1 MVKINILIASFF
13 LSTVSL
19 EAYTEK
25 EVQNII
31 EQNET
36 IHEIDSELN
45 VVYSILKD
53 FSTPKQK
60 DVLIREQRE
69 WLKER
74 NKAITEK
81 ELSTFYRERIEKL
94 KTRIRESEEPFL
106 EKIITG
112 HPTIDKVKA
121 EALLKKCP
129 TLACQAYAIYFESQ
143 KFPRDEEKKKIVEMK
158 LLKLLSKVSSSHRY
172 QAPEDLRFGDNS
184 LVERLLIYSEVV
196 VPSDIEIYPNYPY
209 LTVPLWLVLEHP
221 EILDYDTGDFDNPYG
236 VRVIAED
243 RIEKLP
249 SFGSFNNSLND
260 FFVGYREENTFY
272 KPFCSSQS
280 RMGDFLSFAPE
291 KIELSE
297 NEKPAPHFTLV
308 NDSLERWSF
317 LGYWNFIKYN
327 EFKIAF
333 EKMARELK
341 TYYESHDFL
350 KKYAPYATNY
360 LNAYVRFSFS
370 STAIASEKAYQVF
383 RKPHQ
388 SLEDLKK
395 SVKDFSQVDW
405 NAALSYAILNNYGTD
420 VLEWLIQSGANVNAK
435 VDDESALIKA
445 SNRPEILSFLI
456 SKGANLEEKTGFG
469 KTALFYA
476 IQFNNFESV
485 KVLVENG
492 ANLNVSLI
500 KEEDKG
506 KEGEYFELRKVL
518 DFNPLAY
525 SMRYG
530 SENLTKYLLEKGASL
545 KGISVEVVRDWMQSD
560 ACFFEV
566 DNILERFEVHKSI
579 IESHKKL

>member
-1 MVKINILIASFF
+1 MVKIYILIASFF
-13 LSTVSL
+13 LSTISL

-31 EQNET
+31 KQNE
-36 IHEIDSELN
+36 IVHQIDSELN

-53 FSTPKQK
+53 FSTPEQK
-60 DVLIREQRE
+60 DILTREQRK

-74 NKAITEK
+74 NQAVTEE
-81 ELSTFYRERIEKL
+81 ELSTVYKKRVEKL
-94 KTRIRESEEPFL
+94 KTRIREDEKPFL

-112 HPTIDKVKA
+112 RPTIDKVKA

-143 KFPRDEEKKKIVEMK
+143 KFPRDEEKKKIIEMK
-158 LLKLLSKVSSSHRY
+158 LLKLLSKVSPSYRY
-172 QAPEDLRFGDNS
+172 EAPEDLKFGGDS
-184 LVERLLIYSEVV
+184 LLENLLVYSEVV
-196 VPSDIEIYPNYPY
+196 VPSDVEAYPV

-221 EILDYDTGDFDNPYG
+221 EILDYDTGTCYNPYG

-243 RIEKLP
+243 RIENFP
-249 SFGSFNNSLND
+249 SYGSFNNSLD
-260 FFVGYREENTFY
+260 ALFVGNWDEGTFY
-272 KPFCSSQS
+272 KPFYSSQS
-280 RMGDFLSFAPE
+280 RMRDFLSFAPE

-297 NEKPAPHFTLV
+297 NEKPAPHFSLV

-360 LNAYVRFSFS
+360 LNAYVHFNYS
-370 STAIASEKAYQVF
+370 STEIASEKAYQVF

-395 SVKDFSQVDW
+395 SVMDFSQADW

-492 ANLNVSLI
+492 ANLNASLI

-506 KEGEYFELRKVL
+506 KEGEYFELKKVL
-518 DFNPLAY
+518 GFSPLAY
-525 SMRYG
+525 CIRYG

-545 KGISVEVVRDWMQSD
+545 KGISVEAVRDWMQSN
-560 ACFFEV
+560 AYFFEV
-566 DNILERFEVHKSI
+566 DIINTRFEANKSI
-579 IESHKKL
+579 VESHKKL